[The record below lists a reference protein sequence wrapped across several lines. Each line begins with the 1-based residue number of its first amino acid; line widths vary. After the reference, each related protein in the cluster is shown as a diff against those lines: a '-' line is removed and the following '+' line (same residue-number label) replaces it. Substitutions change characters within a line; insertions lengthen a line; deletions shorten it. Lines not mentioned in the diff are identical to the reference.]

1 MVNSGERSDH
11 QRGRSG
17 NRSTN
22 NTSDNTTKK
31 NTNKSGPRGTSQN
44 AVEGAARNGS
54 NVVIADNRNREH
66 EGIGNTNSHQTNIHK
81 TSFNQR
87 ANNQNNNRNS
97 DNARIN
103 SNKFT
108 KHGELG
114 KSNDNRANN
123 SKMDGADYQRIVCD
137 VLSNCVK
144 GPMELSSVEKKTMR
158 TLFPDTFASFKFL
171 DEETIMKC
179 DLLYCCVTKMGLKD
193 LAKMSGKSKE
203 IKTMLQHQAA
213 MKRTELMGTVRD
225 EHQGKHEHI
234 CG

>member
-1 MVNSGERSDH
+1 MIKNKWQQDSLTTTTRMVNSGERSDC

-66 EGIGNTNSHQTNIHK
+66 EGVGNTNSHQTNIHK

-97 DNARIN
+97 DDGRIN
-103 SNKFT
+103 SNMQIHQTWRTRK
-108 KHGELG
+108 E
-114 KSNDNRANN
+114 
-123 SKMDGADYQRIVCD
+123 QRQPC
-137 VLSNCVK
+137 
-144 GPMELSSVEKKTMR
+144 
-158 TLFPDTFASFKFL
+158 
-171 DEETIMKC
+171 
-179 DLLYCCVTKMGLKD
+179 
-193 LAKMSGKSKE
+193 
-203 IKTMLQHQAA
+203 Q
-213 MKRTELMGTVRD
+213 
-225 EHQGKHEHI
+225 
-234 CG
+234 